1 MYLYFSTID
10 GMAEVVK
17 IARWLFIYAQK
28 PVGIINNPCNLQ
40 NHLTD
45 HGVTN
50 LPENVPVCR
59 SNVLN
64 TLAILGLLTFS
75 GASHAGITTFYFGS
89 LLKASTG
96 YAAPDNFA
104 LQPFAQLETINSGN
118 VWTFT
123 LSVNNNLFSSF
134 GDKAYIG
141 SMSFDF
147 NPDPVNRPVSNFV
160 GSNVGGVN
168 TVTSTSGGSAYGLS
182 DIDFGTGFG
191 KGSKDRLSQND
202 YVSWNVS
209 GLAGTN
215 FVNMYID
222 VKGLGFDG
230 NFSAKY
236 TPQGVTAEQLTALNA
251 EALRTKTDADHK
263 RVVANSKKAE
273 SDARKSEADLAAA
286 EAALAATEQSRIA
299 AENARQA
306 ALTAEYEHTNAEAE
320 YTRSAAL
327 ADEAELARVEGVYK
341 KAEEEDF
348 RRRVITRDEHGD
360 SGGGSCVTPVPEPET
375 YAMLLAGL
383 GLLGLTARR
392 RKQNA

>member
-1 MYLYFSTID
+1 M
-10 GMAEVVK
+10 
-17 IARWLFIYAQK
+17 
-28 PVGIINNPCNLQ
+28 
-40 NHLTD
+40 
-45 HGVTN
+45 TN
-50 LPENVPVCR
+50 LPKNVPVCR
-59 SNVLN
+59 SRILN
-64 TLAILGLLTFS
+64 ALAILGLLVFS
-75 GASHAGITTFYFGS
+75 GTSHAGITTFYFGS

-96 YAAPDNFA
+96 YIAPDNFA

-147 NPDPVNRPVSNFV
+147 NPDPVNRPVSTFIN
-160 GSNVGGVN
+160 SNVGGVN
-168 TVTSTSGGSAYGLS
+168 AVTSTSGGSAYGLS

-222 VKGLGFDG
+222 VKGLGLDG
-230 NFSAKY
+230 SFSAKY
-236 TPQGVTAEQLTALNA
+236 TPQGVTAEQLSALNA
-251 EALRTKTDADHK
+251 EAVRTRADADYK
-263 RVVANSKKAE
+263 RTVANGKKTE
-273 SDARKSEADLAAA
+273 SDAKKADADLAAA
-286 EAALAATEQSRIA
+286 EAALAATEQSRIV

-306 ALTAEYEHTNAEAE
+306 ALAAEYEHTSAETE
-320 YTRSAAL
+320 YTKSAVL
-327 ADEAELARVEGVYK
+327 ADEAEQARVEGEYK
-341 KAEEEDF
+341 KAVEDDF
-348 RRRVITRDEHGD
+348 RRRVIARDEHDD
-360 SGGGSCVTPVPEPET
+360 SGGGSCATPVPEPET

-383 GLLGLTARR
+383 GLLGFTTRR

>member
-1 MYLYFSTID
+1 M
-10 GMAEVVK
+10 
-17 IARWLFIYAQK
+17 
-28 PVGIINNPCNLQ
+28 
-40 NHLTD
+40 
-45 HGVTN
+45 
-50 LPENVPVCR
+50 
-59 SNVLN
+59 SNSRILN
-64 TLAILGLLTFS
+64 ALAILGLLTFS
-75 GASHAGITTFYFGS
+75 SASHAGITTFYFGS

-104 LQPFAQLETINSGN
+104 LQPFAQLETVNSGN

-123 LSVNNNLFSSF
+123 LSVNNNLFGSF

-147 NPDPVNRPVSNFV
+147 NPDPVNRPASAFIS
-160 GSNVGGVN
+160 SNVGGVN
-168 TVTSTSGGSAYGLS
+168 TVTSTGGGSAYGLS

-202 YVSWNVS
+202 YVSWNVT

-222 VKGLGFDG
+222 VKGLGLDSS
-230 NFSAKY
+230 FSAKY
-236 TPQGVTAEQLTALNA
+236 TPQGVTAEQLAALNA
-251 EALRTKTDADHK
+251 EAVRTKADADYK
-263 RVVANSKKAE
+263 RVVADNKKTE
-273 SDARKSEADLAAA
+273 SDAKKAAADLAAA

-306 ALTAEYEHTNAEAE
+306 ALTAEHEHTNAETEHTKA
-320 YTRSAAL
+320 AAL
-327 ADEAELARVEGVYK
+327 ADEAELARVEGEYK
-341 KAEEEDF
+341 KAEEDDF
-348 RRRVITRDEHGD
+348 RRRVIARDEFGD

-383 GLLGLTARR
+383 GLLGFTARR